1 MLNYRRRNSDMP
13 MPTVT
18 NTRNHPLL
26 TFINWSY
33 ARSRQIDSLTLRNI
47 LSSFN
52 ENYIHLYLR
61 LFNEIPTEVIHSF
74 MTQEN
79 INKNTLDQI
88 HHRLNNRGFDLRSFA

>member
-1 MLNYRRRNSDMP
+1 MLQYRRRNSDMP
-13 MPTVT
+13 IPSVVH
-18 NTRNHPLL
+18 TRNHPLL

-33 ARSRQIDSLTLRNI
+33 DRSKQIDSATLRNI
-47 LSSFN
+47 LLSFD

-61 LFNEIPTEVIHSF
+61 LFNEIPSEVIHSF